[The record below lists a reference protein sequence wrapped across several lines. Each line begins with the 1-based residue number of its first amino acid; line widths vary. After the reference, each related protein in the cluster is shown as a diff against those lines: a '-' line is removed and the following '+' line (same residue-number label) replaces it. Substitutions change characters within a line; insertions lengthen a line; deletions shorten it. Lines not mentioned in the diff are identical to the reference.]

1 MSKNDLDFTPV
12 TGGAD
17 LADGYLRD
25 DMDSLQDLK
34 AHSDLDRH
42 IVRLLALHKDLR
54 LQFRNQDLASLGDST
69 KRALLQDMNDLL
81 GIKPLQK

>member
-1 MSKNDLDFTPV
+1 MSKNDLDYTPV

-17 LADGYLRD
+17 LADAYLRD
-25 DMDSLQDLK
+25 DMDSLRDLK

-42 IVRLLALHKDLR
+42 IVRLIALHKSLR